1 MQPFRVSFPQLVA
14 EQAKTDRVVVLK
26 GADGIPFKTEL
37 VPTGDWILGY
47 LDPGTGIMV
56 PLFTMGNAQFREV
69 MEPDQPSAEQ
79 YLAEAIPVYV
89 PKPGAGAGPV

>member
-1 MQPFRVSFPQLVA
+1 
-14 EQAKTDRVVVLK
+14 
-26 GADGIPFKTEL
+26 
-37 VPTGDWILGY
+37 
-47 LDPGTGIMV
+47 MV